1 VEHFRALRDRLSED
15 GTVCQWLHLYR
26 LSATDLA
33 CIVASFLEVFPD
45 TTMWQVSRNKV
56 DVALIARKHPWK
68 VDLPR
73 LAERAESNPEIEESL
88 RQAGFDRPTS
98 IVSSL
103 LLGPDDLRALSKG
116 GQLNT
121 DDLPRLE
128 FSAPRSLYRTDARET
143 NLALLTWCKSQPQH
157 EIIEFGTIGRDD
169 ESPGR

>member
-1 VEHFRALRDRLSED
+1 
-15 GTVCQWLHLYR
+15 
-26 LSATDLA
+26 
-33 CIVASFLEVFPD
+33 
-45 TTMWQVSRNKV
+45 MWQVSRNKV

-73 LAERAESNPEIEESL
+73 LADRAECSPEIGENL
-88 RQAGFDRPTS
+88 RQAGFDPPTS

-103 LLGPDDLRALSKG
+103 QLGPDDLRALAAG

-143 NLALLTWCKSQPQH
+143 NLALLAWYRSQPQD
-157 EIIEFGTIGRDD
+157 EIIEFGTLGSDG